1 MSEEAEKPK
10 EGEEGFTPPPKPL
23 MERMREFQEYE
34 ANKDKPTEEK
44 PAEELVEPHT
54 SIEDIKE
61 SLKKSLY
68 DDTIVDDYAEAFMA
82 VKDKES
88 LDKIIEILAFKESE
102 IVRLTKHESAF
113 KSQSN
118 PDAQATKKDEPVID
132 PVEAIL
138 AQRYK

>member
-1 MSEEAEKPK
+1 MAEPNT
-10 EGEEGFTPPPKPL
+10 EQTPTV
-23 MERMREFQEYE
+23 E
-34 ANKDKPTEEK
+34 KPTEGPEK
-44 PAEELVEPHT
+44 SLMQRVREFEESQSKPHEEPPKTPSEEPHT
-54 SIEDIKE
+54 SIDDIKE
-61 SLKKSLY
+61 NLKAYLY
-68 DDTIVDDYAEAFMA
+68 DETIIEDYAEAFMS

-102 IVRLTKHESAF
+102 IERLTKHESVF

-118 PDAQATKKDEPVID
+118 PDSKQAQKEEPVID